1 MPNMGPWINQPSDI
15 NKEFTTSS
23 KFEKQLM
30 SIKDERQQMIR
41 PSCHPTSNERHEKII
56 EMIDGT
62 LEKYKVANI
71 EKTQHNEQVI
81 IERNLIKKEIKLY
94 TKRNKLY

>member
-1 MPNMGPWINQPSDI
+1 MGPWINQPSDI

-41 PSCHPTSNERHEKII
+41 PSYHPTSNERHEKII
-56 EMIDGT
+56 EMIDWTFG
-62 LEKYKVANI
+62 
-71 EKTQHNEQVI
+71 
-81 IERNLIKKEIKLY
+81 EI
-94 TKRNKLY
+94 